1 MLEIAKLDKISIKI
15 PAKQFDLVKVYITG
29 WRECGRGGTCQ
40 ACRRL
45 FLYFIT
51 NGGASFVPH
60 KFRTKSVLPFYHH
73 IDNIILYLSTGK
85 DLSTISRNLR
95 FSVDLLAGRVGK
107 VFGALDAAFH
117 CS

>member
-1 MLEIAKLDKISIKI
+1 MFEIAKLDKISIKI
-15 PAKQFDLVKVYITG
+15 PANQFCIVKVYMTG
-29 WRECGRGGTCQ
+29 WMECGRGATCQ

-45 FLYFIT
+45 FLYFIR

-60 KFRTKSVLPFYHH
+60 KFRTKSVLPFYHRS
-73 IDNIILYLSTGK
+73 DNIILYLSTGK

-95 FSVDLLAGRVGK
+95 FYVDLLAGRAGK

-117 CS
+117 CT